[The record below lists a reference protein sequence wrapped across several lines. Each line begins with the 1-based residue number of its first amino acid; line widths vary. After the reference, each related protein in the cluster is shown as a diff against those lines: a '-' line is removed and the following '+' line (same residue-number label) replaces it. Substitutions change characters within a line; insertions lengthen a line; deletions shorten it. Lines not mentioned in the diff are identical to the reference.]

1 MEIRKNDWLAFE
13 IQAKEFPY
21 QSFFLSS
28 ESSLPQP
35 IDYHTQDWLFL
46 AGNSPIATGIQQAVS
61 ENPDWYFGHLC
72 YDLKND
78 FHGLTTQFHTPNYPL
93 QQWIRAD
100 WVVQKKD
107 GNLQVLKGK
116 PLEEQAFQS
125 TAYSAEWLSLSPAV
139 SKENYLNDL
148 RTIQEYIRNGAC
160 YELNYCFP
168 FQGHIQ
174 GDFNPWS
181 FFYALHER
189 SPMPFANFYQ
199 TPEIWA
205 MGASPERY
213 LRKKGN
219 QVISQPIK
227 GTRRRCETSDEE
239 LVAELRGSEKEN
251 AEHIMIVD
259 LMRNDLA
266 KFCQPGS
273 VEVPELKEVYTFP
286 RVHQMISTVQ
296 GLLLDENTGLD
307 VLLDAF
313 PMGSMTGAPKRRV
326 MEIIDEVEHFSR
338 GLYSG
343 SIGYIQPDGDFDF
356 NVVIRSLVVER
367 ATGKANMGVGGAITF
382 LSDPEEE
389 YDECRLKA
397 SPILHLSK
405 QHET

>member
-72 YDLKND
+72 YDLKNN
-78 FHGLTTQFHTPNYPL
+78 FHGLTTQFPTPNYPL
-93 QQWIRAD
+93 QQWIKAD

-116 PLEEQAFQS
+116 PLEEQPFKF

-219 QVISQPIK
+219 QLISQPIK
-227 GTRRRCETSDEE
+227 GTRRRCETSDET

-389 YDECRLKA
+389 YDECWVKA

>member
-35 IDYHTQDWLFL
+35 IDYHTQEWLFL

-78 FHGLTTQFHTPNYPL
+78 FHGLTTQFPTPNYPL

-107 GNLQVLKGK
+107 GIIQVLKGK
-116 PLEEQAFQS
+116 PLEEQPLKS

-227 GTRRRCETSDEE
+227 GTRRRCEISDET

-382 LSDPEEE
+382 LSEPEEE
-389 YDECRLKA
+389 YDECWLKA

>member
-28 ESSLPQP
+28 ESSHPQP

-46 AGNSPIATGIQQAVS
+46 AGNSPISTSIQQAVS

-78 FHGLTTQFHTPNYPL
+78 FHELTTQFPTPNYPL

-107 GNLQVLKGK
+107 GIIQVLKGK
-116 PLEEQAFQS
+116 PLEEQAFKP

-168 FQGHIQ
+168 FHGHIQ

-189 SPMPFANFYQ
+189 SSMPFANFYQ

-205 MGASPERY
+205 LGASPERY
-213 LRKKGN
+213 LRKKGS

-239 LVAELRGSEKEN
+239 LVAELKGSEKEN

-266 KFCQPGS
+266 KFCEPGS
-273 VEVPELKEVYTFP
+273 VEVPQLKEVYTFP
-286 RVHQMISTVQ
+286 RVHQMISTVK
-296 GLLLDENTGLD
+296 GILLDENKGLD
-307 VLLDAF
+307 LLLDAF

-343 SIGYIQPDGDFDF
+343 SIGYIQPNSDFDF

-367 ATGKANMGVGGAITF
+367 ATGKASMGVGGAITY
-382 LSDPEEE
+382 LSNAEEE
-389 YDECRLKA
+389 FEECWVKA
-397 SPILHLSK
+397 APILQLSK